1 MQCKKYIIADRKSGG
16 IGSKIK
22 GAGAATMTLLSKL
35 GTKVKKTSP
44 RKVVPILDWGLR
56 YDFKGA
62 LLGDCIAGVT
72 VAIMQVR
79 NITKSNLLNFF
90 LVIPRKSQPFLLFLR
105 LTRLTLSHFLWI

>member
-1 MQCKKYIIADRKSGG
+1 MQCKKYTVADKKSGG

-22 GAGAATMTLLSKL
+22 GAGAATMTLLRKL
-35 GTKVKKTSP
+35 GTRVKRTSP

-72 VAIMQVR
+72 VAIMQVT
-79 NITKSNLLNFF
+79 NAACCTYHGNQIKK
-90 LVIPRKSQPFLLFLR
+90 PRLLFLKG
-105 LTRLTLSHFLWI
+105 

>member
-1 MQCKKYIIADRKSGG
+1 MQCKKYTITDKKSGG
-16 IGSKIK
+16 IGPKIK
-22 GAGAATMTLLSKL
+22 GAGAATMTLLRKL
-35 GTKVKKTSP
+35 GTRVRRTSP

-79 NITKSNLLNFF
+79 ELLN
-90 LVIPRKSQPFLLFLR
+90 L
-105 LTRLTLSHFLWI
+105 